1 MTGIHRNIRFYLV
14 YRVLNA
20 ILDLNNDVHRI
31 APFTTVLHVFSL
43 ITREFRG
50 KRLLKNPSDRL
61 RRPAPLHRGAFSG
74 APAPLQSSVLSGSA
88 ANWVLEAWKHS
99 ANHINKRPPHVS
111 GGLLFM
117 NFLNLLTLPTWA
129 PLHWKRSHWTQKGI
143 AARRLLPTCAIPCFT
158 SFAVGRGSFAVMKN
172 AVRGPPESCTLRI
185 FAFARI
191 FGKRITKG
199 AYRWMRQP
207 LCKKVWN

>member
-1 MTGIHRNIRFYLV
+1 MK
-14 YRVLNA
+14 A
-20 ILDLNNDVHRI
+20 
-31 APFTTVLHVFSL
+31 
-43 ITREFRG
+43 
-50 KRLLKNPSDRL
+50 
-61 RRPAPLHRGAFSG
+61 
-74 APAPLQSSVLSGSA
+74 LSKS
-88 ANWVLEAWKHS
+88 HT
-99 ANHINKRPPHVS
+99 KRPPHVS

-158 SFAVGRGSFAVMKN
+158 SSAVGRGSFAVMKN

-191 FGKRITKG
+191 FGKRTTPNESQKG
-199 AYRWMRQP
+199 LIAKCDSPFVKRCEIRGWRFSGYPLSKRLCCQRQWRR
-207 LCKKVWN
+207 VWPWIRP